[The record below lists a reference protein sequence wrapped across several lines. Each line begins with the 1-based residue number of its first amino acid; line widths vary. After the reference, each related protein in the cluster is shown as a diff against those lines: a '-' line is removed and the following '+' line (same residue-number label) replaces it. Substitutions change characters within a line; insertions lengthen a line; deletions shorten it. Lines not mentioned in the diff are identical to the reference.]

1 MSTGCSSYSPSNA
14 TTSARRASSLCS
26 RAILLSTL
34 SRAVVQH
41 GPSREEFARR
51 NALGDKPLIAL
62 LAGSRR
68 SEIRDNL
75 ADMARLAAE
84 FPDYR
89 FVVAGVDWIDR
100 AAYEKYLSGTGIGF
114 VCGQTYELL
123 SR

>member
-1 MSTGCSSYSPSNA
+1 MAPR
-14 TTSARRASSLCS
+14 AR
-26 RAILLSTL
+26 
-34 SRAVVQH
+34 
-41 GPSREEFARR
+41 EFARR

-123 SR
+123 SVSEAALVTSGTATLETALIGTPR